1 MHSEKI
7 DHIGIAVQ
15 NLDEAQPFWEEVL
28 GLHFE
33 PREHVEDQRVVV
45 AMGHLGE
52 SHIELLE
59 PTGPE
64 SPIAKFLEKRGSGIH
79 HLCVK
84 VDDIEEALRRLKDK
98 GMRLIDEQPRAGAAG
113 KRIAFVHPKSTSGV
127 LLELSEG

>member
-1 MHSEKI
+1 MTSEKI
-7 DHIGIAVQ
+7 AHIGIAVH
-15 NLDEAQPFWEEVL
+15 NLDESQPFWEEVL

-33 PREHVEDQRVVV
+33 PREHVEDQKVVV

-64 SPIAKFLEKRGSGIH
+64 SPLSGFLEKRGSGIH
-79 HLCVK
+79 HLCIK
-84 VDDIEEALRRLKDK
+84 VDNIEEALARLKAR
-98 GMRLIDEQPRAGAAG
+98 GMRLIDEHWRQGAGG
-113 KRIAFVHPKSTSGV
+113 KKIAFVHPKSTSGV